1 MFQGNLENELYET
14 LHENLREIL
23 PPVFEIFKIFFKPF
37 PISKDPNPNL
47 KSYEIWALKTQ
58 VLYHLLPHLA
68 LSWIPS

>member
-1 MFQGNLENELYET
+1 MKHFMKTFGKYF
-14 LHENLREIL
+14 
-23 PPVFEIFKIFFKPF
+23 PPYLKFSKYFLNPSL
-37 PISKDPNPNL
+37 SKDPNPNL